1 VVTLPRVAPLAH
13 GRRALV
19 AAVLL
24 LIVGI
29 ALAEPSPSSAAA
41 TTSATCSPHATKGRG
56 FVGVT
61 AQDILLGNST
71 FRQCSLNALARAHVG
86 VLREVFYWAGIETAP
101 GEYQFGP
108 QDDYVADAARR
119 KMSVLPVLLWAPDF
133 RSTAPGS
140 GRRHGFYPPR
150 NPSEMG
156 AFAAVLAKRYG
167 PNGSFWQANPQLPYY
182 PITSWQIW
190 NEPNLPVYWADG
202 PNPAAY
208 AALLRGA
215 ADGLHSVD
223 PQAEIVTA
231 GLPYSADR
239 RTMSPE
245 KFLKGMY
252 AAGGRGAFTT
262 LAVHPY
268 SDTVKRM
275 VVALARM
282 RRVMVRN
289 GDAGVPIWVTEVGWA
304 TSGPRSV
311 FTVNRKRQAQLIA
324 QTARVLSHQRRRL
337 RLRGFVI
344 YNVRDSKP
352 TAGDHDF
359 WAFHAGLFDLE
370 GRAKP
375 AVKSLRSAARH
386 L

>member
-1 VVTLPRVAPLAH
+1 VALGASVVLLV
-13 GRRALV
+13 LV
-19 AAVLL
+19 ASLCGAR
-24 LIVGI
+24 
-29 ALAEPSPSSAAA
+29 AAPAASSNCPPRA
-41 TTSATCSPHATKGRG
+41 TAGGG

-61 AQDILLGNST
+61 AQDILMENPS
-71 FRQCSLNALARAHVG
+71 FRACSLNQLAGAHVG
-86 VLREVFYWAGIETAP
+86 VLREAFYWAGIESAP
-101 GEYQFGP
+101 GEYQLGP

-119 KMSVLPVLLWAPDF
+119 KMSVLPTLLWAPDF
-133 RSTAPGS
+133 RSTAPTS

-150 NPSEMG
+150 NPGDMG

-167 PNGSFWQANPQLPYY
+167 PNGSFWQAHPELPYF
-182 PITSWQIW
+182 PIRSWQIW

-208 AALLRGA
+208 AALLRA
-215 ADGLHSVD
+215 SADAIHGVD
-223 PQAEIVTA
+223 PGADIVTA

-245 KFLKGMY
+245 KFLKRMY
-252 AAGGRGAFTT
+252 AAGARGTFTT

-275 VVALARM
+275 IVALARM
-282 RRVMVRN
+282 RRVLVRN
-289 GDAGVPIWVTEVGWA
+289 GDANVPTWVTEVGWA

-311 FTVNRKRQAQLIA
+311 FTVSRKRQAQLIA
-324 QTARVLSHQRRRL
+324 ETTRVLSHQRRRL

-344 YNVRDSKP
+344 YNIRDSKP
-352 TAGDHDF
+352 TPGDHDF
-359 WAFHAGLFDLE
+359 WAFHSGLFDLK

-375 AVKSLRSAARH
+375 AVKSLRAAARH